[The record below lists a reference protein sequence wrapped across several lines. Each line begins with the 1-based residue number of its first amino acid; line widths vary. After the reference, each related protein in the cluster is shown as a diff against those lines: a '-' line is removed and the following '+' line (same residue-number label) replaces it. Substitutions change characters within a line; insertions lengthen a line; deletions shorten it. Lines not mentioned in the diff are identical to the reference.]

1 MPRLPKN
8 FQIASVTI
16 DELAPR
22 GYLSTGSNTAIPN
35 RFQANFG
42 LEKPPAAVVLEVFVG
57 ADLRPVAISVKV
69 QASTK
74 TPVTTSVMRQILID
88 QLVQRAVEEATV
100 PASTREEWLATLP
113 PGAVQPTDRSDAAP
127 SADQRTRT
135 QADDDA
141 RRAALIYAEA
151 VSRGNRAPAVAV
163 ANVMNR
169 SRTQVARYIRR
180 ARELGILP
188 PLGETEGG

>member
-8 FQIASVTI
+8 FEIAWVSI
-16 DELAPR
+16 DELAPG
-22 GYLSTGSNTAIPN
+22 GYLSTGPNTAIPN
-35 RFQANFG
+35 RFQANFQ
-42 LEKPPAAVVLEVFVG
+42 LENPPAAVVLEVFVG

-100 PASTREEWLATLP
+100 PASKREEWLATLP

-180 ARELGILP
+180 ARELGILS
-188 PLGETEGG
+188 PLGETEGD

>member
-1 MPRLPKN
+1 VPRLPKN
-8 FQIASVTI
+8 FQIAWVSI

-22 GYLSTGSNTAIPN
+22 GYLSTGPNTAIPN
-35 RFQANFG
+35 RFQANFQ
-42 LEKPPAAVVLEVFVG
+42 LANPPAAVILEVFVE
-57 ADLRPVAISVKV
+57 ADLRPVATSVKV
-69 QASTK
+69 QANTK

-100 PASTREEWLATLP
+100 PASAREQWLATLP
-113 PGAVQPTDRSDAAP
+113 PGVARPTDRSDAAP

-141 RRAALIYAEA
+141 RRAALIYSEA
-151 VSRGNRAPAVAV
+151 VARGNRAPAVAV
-163 ANVMNR
+163 ATVMNR

-188 PLGETEGG
+188 PLGETAED

>member
-8 FQIASVTI
+8 FQIAWVSI
-16 DELAPR
+16 DELAPG
-22 GYLSTGSNTAIPN
+22 GYLSTGPNTAIPN
-35 RFQANFG
+35 RFQANFQ
-42 LEKPPAAVVLEVFVG
+42 LESPPAAVALEVFVG
-57 ADLRPVAISVKV
+57 TDLRPVAISVKV

-100 PASTREEWLATLP
+100 PASKREQWLATLP

-188 PLGETEGG
+188 PLGETEGD